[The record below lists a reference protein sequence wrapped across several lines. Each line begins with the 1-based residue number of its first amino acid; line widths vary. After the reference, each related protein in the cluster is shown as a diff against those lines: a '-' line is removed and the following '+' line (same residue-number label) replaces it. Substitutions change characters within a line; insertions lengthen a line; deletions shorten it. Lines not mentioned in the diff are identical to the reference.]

1 MVGRG
6 PAGGLTEDET
16 NHRVRVLRS
25 PEPLGSGKLQLSDPC
40 WYSLGSFTVP
50 PAAAMITL
58 VAHLPELR
66 ATYAP
71 QSTTLWRTLPVVTHG
86 VHPSG
91 DNFIVM
97 RKVTLLGMLRAFVL
111 GRGEGDRVM
120 VAYAGARIGLPESVF
135 EVLWHVTTRRGSRLC
150 ASFTILAALL
160 LGLSLAA
167 RSAAFKSGSG
177 RVAKVWID

>member
-50 PAAAMITL
+50 AAASMITL

-71 QSTTLWRTLPVVTHG
+71 QSTALWRTLAVVTHG

-135 EVLWHVTTRRGSRLC
+135 EVLWQ
-150 ASFTILAALL
+150 
-160 LGLSLAA
+160 
-167 RSAAFKSGSG
+167 
-177 RVAKVWID
+177 